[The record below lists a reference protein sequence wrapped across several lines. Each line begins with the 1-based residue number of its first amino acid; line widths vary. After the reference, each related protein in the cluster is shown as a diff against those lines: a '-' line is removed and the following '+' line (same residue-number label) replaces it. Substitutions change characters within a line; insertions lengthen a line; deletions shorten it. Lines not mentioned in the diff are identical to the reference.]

1 MTHTCHYR
9 LFSKPFLRKKG
20 MEVITMESEVFKEIK
35 SKIDAISDYVLQ
47 QDKGNEL
54 SDDTWLDNYEV
65 CTYLQISTRT
75 LQRFRSENLI
85 TYSVIRGKIFYQ
97 FKEIKRLLNDNLIR
111 REKGY
116 LDDLVSSH
124 KKYVEQREKNR
135 R

>member
-1 MTHTCHYR
+1 
-9 LFSKPFLRKKG
+9 

-35 SKIDAISDYVLQ
+35 SKLDEIHNYVSSQ
-47 QDKGNEL
+47 TKTDEL
-54 SDDTWLDNYEV
+54 GDDDWLDNYEV

-75 LQRFRSENLI
+75 LQRFRSENLV

-111 REKGY
+111 RDQCY

-124 KKYVEQREKNR
+124 RKYITQRNQNR

>member
-1 MTHTCHYR
+1 MAHTCHYR
-9 LFSKPFLRKKG
+9 LFSRPFLWKKD
-20 MEVITMESEVFKEIK
+20 MEVITMESEAFKEIK
-35 SKIDAISDYVLQ
+35 SKLDEIHNYVSSQ
-47 QDKGNEL
+47 TKTDEL
-54 SDDTWLDNYEV
+54 GDDDWLDNYEV

-75 LQRFRSENLI
+75 LQRFRSENLV

-111 REKGY
+111 RDRCY

-124 KKYVEQREKNR
+124 RKYITQRNQNR

>member
-1 MTHTCHYR
+1 
-9 LFSKPFLRKKG
+9 

-35 SKIDAISDYVLQ
+35 SKLDEIHNYVSSQ
-47 QDKGNEL
+47 TKTDEL
-54 SDDTWLDNYEV
+54 GDDDWLDNYEV

-75 LQRFRSENLI
+75 LQRFRSENLV

-111 REKGY
+111 RDQGY

-124 KKYVEQREKNR
+124 RKYITQRNQNR

>member
-1 MTHTCHYR
+1 
-9 LFSKPFLRKKG
+9 

-97 FKEIKRLLNDNLIR
+97 FKEIKRLFGKSALICPIFSNIN
-111 REKGY
+111 
-116 LDDLVSSH
+116 SSL
-124 KKYVEQREKNR
+124 KSTGNCPG
-135 R
+135 

>member
-1 MTHTCHYR
+1 
-9 LFSKPFLRKKG
+9 

-47 QDKGNEL
+47 QDKENEL

-65 CTYLQISTRT
+65 CTFLQISTRT
-75 LQRFRSENLI
+75 LQRFRSENLV

-111 REKGY
+111 RDQGY

-124 KKYVEQREKNR
+124 RKYITQRNQNR

>member
-1 MTHTCHYR
+1 MAHTCHYR
-9 LFSKPFLRKKG
+9 LFSRPSLWKKRYG
-20 MEVITMESEVFKEIK
+20 SNNNGIGSIQSKLDEIHN
-35 SKIDAISDYVLQ
+35 YVSSQ
-47 QDKGNEL
+47 TKTDEL
-54 SDDTWLDNYEV
+54 GDDDWLDNYEV

-75 LQRFRSENLI
+75 LQRFRSENLV

-111 REKGY
+111 RDQGY

-124 KKYVEQREKNR
+124 RKYITQRNQNR